1 MLLTSLV
8 EAPPQMLG
16 YLYSSFVFPF
26 LRQYQQTLS
35 INKPLPGLLPKLN
48 DDFSS
53 PGGSSS
59 VKVGVTGTPGSGDCQ
74 WRWQLRCFH
83 FPIPMSPTRGK
94 DRGRR
99 LTNFDEG
106 LVTVAARVAPTA
118 PVALF
123 PAILS
128 SGKGQGTIRSP
139 QTSSVVNLGQGIVFL
154 GWCSLDTATTPPPPS
169 HAFFF

>member
-16 YLYSSFVFPF
+16 YIYSSFVFPL
-26 LRQYQQTLS
+26 LRQYQQTSS

-48 DDFSS
+48 DGFSS
-53 PGGSSS
+53 PG
-59 VKVGVTGTPGSGDCQ
+59 TTD
-74 WRWQLRCFH
+74 RLRCFH

-99 LTNFDEG
+99 LRNFDEG
-106 LVTVAARVAPTA
+106 LVTVVAGVAPTA

-123 PAILS
+123 PTISS

-139 QTSSVVNLGQGIVFL
+139 HTSSVVNLGQEIVFL
-154 GWCSLDTATTPPPPS
+154 GWCSLGTTTPPPPPS